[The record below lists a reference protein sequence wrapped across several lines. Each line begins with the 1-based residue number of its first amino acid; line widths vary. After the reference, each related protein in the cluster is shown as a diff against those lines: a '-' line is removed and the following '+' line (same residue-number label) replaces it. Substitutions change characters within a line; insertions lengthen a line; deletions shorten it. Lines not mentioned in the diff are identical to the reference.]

1 MHVVKVAS
9 NGRAGVQWI
18 PVLVACYPHCKPFE
32 VEAEVDI
39 AKVWRCFFKLTKDC
53 YWVGQQQALAV
64 IWFELI
70 LYWTVYKQVIF
81 GNMYFYYIRLQ
92 DKGSFYY

>member
-9 NGRAGVQWI
+9 NGRAGVQLI

-39 AKVWRCFFKLTKDC
+39 AKV
-53 YWVGQQQALAV
+53 
-64 IWFELI
+64 
-70 LYWTVYKQVIF
+70 
-81 GNMYFYYIRLQ
+81 
-92 DKGSFYY
+92 